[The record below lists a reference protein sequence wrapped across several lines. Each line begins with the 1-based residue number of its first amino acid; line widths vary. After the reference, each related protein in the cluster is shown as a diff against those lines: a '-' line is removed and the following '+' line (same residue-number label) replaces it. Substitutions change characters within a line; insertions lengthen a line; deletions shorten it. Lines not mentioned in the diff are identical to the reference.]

1 MLAQKRGVI
10 RLLPTPNKKREH
22 LLKLENWRPVSL
34 LNVDYKIGSKTLAMR
49 LEKFL
54 PKIIHSDQAGFVTGR
69 FIGECIRTMDDVL
82 YFTDYRKQPGIAL
95 FLDFSKAFDSLEHP
109 FIYNSLKAFN
119 FGDFFI
125 RWLKTFYSNA
135 NSCIINNGY
144 TSEYFSIK
152 RGVRQGDPLSGALLV
167 IAVELLAKSLRSNKN
182 IKGIPVDGASILIN
196 QYADDTT
203 VFVEDVQS
211 AEEVFRTFELFEE
224 VSGLS
229 LNKSKCEGRWLG
241 TLKHCR
247 LKPFNILWPEKP
259 TRALGV
265 HFSYNQEQTNRLNF
279 DDKIEKL
286 DKTLKAWSGRNLTPI
301 GKICILKMFAISKLL
316 YLCGNMNV
324 PETFPKQVNSRM
336 FDFIWNF
343 STPKVKRTT
352 LIQTTRNGGLN
363 MPDMTIICKSLK
375 VLWLKRLLN
384 DDPKQWKVIP
394 IHFF

>member
-49 LEKFL
+49 LEKVL

-69 FIGECIRTMDDVL
+69 FIRECIRTMDDVL

-286 DKTLKAWSGRNLTPI
+286 DKT
-301 GKICILKMFAISKLL
+301 
-316 YLCGNMNV
+316 
-324 PETFPKQVNSRM
+324 
-336 FDFIWNF
+336 
-343 STPKVKRTT
+343 
-352 LIQTTRNGGLN
+352 
-363 MPDMTIICKSLK
+363 
-375 VLWLKRLLN
+375 
-384 DDPKQWKVIP
+384 
-394 IHFF
+394 